1 MSWFQNNHE
10 GGHCDPF
17 CPFVRDCQTCAF
29 RGGESVAAQSDT
41 ARETGQEMGGS
52 GMIKERPPVDPASTG
67 SNGPGASPNRKPL
80 SQSDWTYL

>member
-1 MSWFQNNHE
+1 MSWFEQQYE
-10 GGHCDPF
+10 REPCDRW
-17 CPFVRDCQTCAF
+17 CPLGACQTCAF

-41 ARETGQEMGGS
+41 ARETGQEMGAS

-67 SNGPGASPNRKPL
+67 SSGPGASPNRKPL